1 MKILAVFSALSL
13 IVFCLQSAAAIGCES
28 DNGQAHRPQPDYRF
42 TTYSEPFSPGSNLAT
57 TCVQNESNRDIEI
70 RWLVPGPWG
79 WIPEGEYLP
88 RTRPVSEPAPRPLTG
103 CLQYGNLGETTVG
116 NFYGD
121 DEEVRKVER
130 EETIGCEAARND
142 FASRGGPAPSASAN
156 AVVERLEVPIRLFF
170 PSNTESPSETMLI
183 LHGLIGLYPETS
195 DSYEIFIS
203 LELTQYE
210 DREGGDPST
219 IRVMA
224 AFPENLEARAPS
236 VFQAI
241 SEAVGGADGISL
253 QELRETFIFIELGSE
268 SVALEETYFDVLT
281 SGGEQVAR
289 FGVPVFLP
297 SE

>member
-1 MKILAVFSALSL
+1 MKFSAVCPALSL
-13 IVFCLQSAAAIGCES
+13 IVYCLQSSAAIGCES
-28 DNGQAHRPQPDYRF
+28 DNGQAHRPQPDFRF
-42 TTYSEPFSPGSNLAT
+42 TTYSEPFSPGSILAT
-57 TCVQNESNRDIEI
+57 TCVRNESNGDIEI

-88 RTRPVSEPAPRPLTG
+88 RTRPVGNPAPRPLIG

-121 DEEVRKVER
+121 VDEVGKVER

-156 AVVERLEVPIRLFF
+156 EGVESLEVPIRLFF
-170 PSNTESPSETMLI
+170 PSNTENPGETMLI
-183 LHGLIGLYPETS
+183 LQGSVELSAETS
-195 DSYEIFIS
+195 DSYGIFIS

-210 DREGGDPST
+210 GRDGGDPST
-219 IRVMA
+219 VRVMA
-224 AFPENLEARAPS
+224 AFPEDLEARAPS

-241 SEAVGGADGISL
+241 SEAVGGTDGVLL
-253 QELRETFIFIELGSE
+253 QELREKFIFIELDSE
-268 SVALEETYFDVLT
+268 SVALDEAYFDVLT